1 MSDKPKIKAGI
12 IGAAGYTGGEI
23 IRLLL
28 LHPYVEIEFA
38 NSKSNEG
45 KFIHEVHTDLYGDT
59 DLQFTTSYEYEVDV
73 LFLCAGHGEAVKFMK
88 EHSIAPHTRIIDLSQ
103 DFRWRESNRDFVY
116 GLPEL
121 HREKIKEA
129 KYIANPG
136 CFATCIELALLPLA
150 NVNLLTNPIHIS
162 ATTGSTG
169 AGQGLS
175 PTSHYSWRNNNL
187 SVYKPFEHQHLFEI
201 GKSLSNLQNDFDQ
214 PIHFIPQRGSFTRG
228 IFASVYTKADISAVD
243 ANELFQTYYQSH
255 PFTFVRDGAIDLKQV
270 VNTNK
275 AMLRVQKFGEQ
286 LYIESIID
294 NLLKGASGQAVQN
307 MNLMFGFE
315 ETSGL
320 KLKSVVF

>member
-1 MSDKPKIKAGI
+1 MSENTKIKAGI

-28 LHPYVEIEFA
+28 LHPHADIAFA
-38 NSKSNEG
+38 QSKSNAG
-45 KFIHEVHTDLYGDT
+45 NYLHEVHTDLYGDT
-59 DLQFTTSYEYEVDV
+59 ELQFTDTIATDVDV
-73 LFLCAGHGEAVKFMK
+73 LFLCAGHGEASKFMN
-88 EHSIAPHTRIIDLSQ
+88 EQTIAPHTRIIDLSQ
-103 DFRWRESNRDFVY
+103 DFRWRESKWNFIY

-121 HREKIKEA
+121 HREKIKEGR
-129 KYIANPG
+129 YIANPG

-150 NVNLLTNPIHIS
+150 AANILNNPIHIS

-175 PTSHYSWRNNNL
+175 HTSHYSWRNDNL
-187 SVYKPFEHQHLFEI
+187 SVYKPFEHQHLYEI
-201 GKSLSNLQNDFDQ
+201 GRSLASLQQNFNQ
-214 PIHFIPQRGSFTRG
+214 PVHFIPQRGSFTRG
-228 IFASVYTKADISAVD
+228 IFASVYTNTDISVAE
-243 ANELFQTYYQSH
+243 ANEMFQSYYRSH
-255 PFTFVRDGAIDLKQV
+255 PFTFVRNGAIDLKQV

-275 AMLRVQKFGEQ
+275 ALLRVQKFGEQ

-307 MNLMFGFE
+307 MNLMFGFDE
-315 ETSGL
+315 MCGL